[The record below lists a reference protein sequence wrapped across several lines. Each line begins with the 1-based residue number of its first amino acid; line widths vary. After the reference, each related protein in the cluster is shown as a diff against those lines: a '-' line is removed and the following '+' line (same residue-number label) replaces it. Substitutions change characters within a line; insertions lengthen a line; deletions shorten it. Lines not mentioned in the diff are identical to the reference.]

1 MDQAEDNEDYDMYD
15 EWKNEL
21 LRESVAKAS
30 LIKVRRIHSSTYF
43 TKGKLNDLGYFLKD
57 NEDINVVFINS
68 TLTALQQKKL
78 EKRWNDIILSREERL
93 RRYYLKSAQTERF
106 NPTDVDSESSQMSEL
121 EAAPQN

>member
-21 LRESVAKAS
+21 LRESVAKSS

-121 EAAPQN
+121 EAASQN

>member
-121 EAAPQN
+121 EAAPEN

>member
-1 MDQAEDNEDYDMYD
+1 MDQAEDNEEYDMYD

-21 LRESVAKAS
+21 LRESVAKSS

-78 EKRWNDIILSREERL
+78 EKRWNDIILSREDRL

-106 NPTDVDSESSQMSEL
+106 NPTDIDSESSQMSEL

>member
-106 NPTDVDSESSQMSEL
+106 NPTDVDSESS
-121 EAAPQN
+121 